1 MLGVPGEKPDAE
13 PRITESEG
21 EFVLSSV
28 QSSTKEPD
36 SSSLTRSLRALNA
49 HPRPGLTPTRSFS
62 PISSRLAQWRDYSAL
77 SGAGAIARRAF
88 ANNSFDGVLTMMGV
102 VMGSYAVGV
111 ESSKVVLVTGLS
123 TAIAIGISGGWGAY
137 LTESAERRH
146 EIAELEKTTL
156 TDLSHSKIGKAA
168 RSAVWTV
175 AAVDGLSPFL
185 AAVFVVLPFFFEAL
199 LPGITVAYYASMAM
213 ALVALFGLG
222 VYLGTV
228 SSENRTAYGIKTM
241 IAGIV
246 CMGVTLLIEL
256 ISR

>member
-1 MLGVPGEKPDAE
+1 MLG
-13 PRITESEG
+13 
-21 EFVLSSV
+21 SV
-28 QSSTKEPD
+28 QSSAKEPD
-36 SSSLTRSLRALNA
+36 SSSLTRSLRALHA
-49 HPRPGLTPTRSFS
+49 HPLPEATPARGFGRIRS
-62 PISSRLAQWRDYSAL
+62 RVAQWRDYSDL

-111 ESSKVVLVTGLS
+111 ESPKVVLVTGLS

-156 TDLSHSKIGKAA
+156 TDLSQSKIGKAA
-168 RSAVWTV
+168 RSAVRTV

-185 AAVFVVLPFFFEAL
+185 AAVFVVLPFFFAAL
-199 LPGITVAYYASMAM
+199 LPSITIAYYASMAM